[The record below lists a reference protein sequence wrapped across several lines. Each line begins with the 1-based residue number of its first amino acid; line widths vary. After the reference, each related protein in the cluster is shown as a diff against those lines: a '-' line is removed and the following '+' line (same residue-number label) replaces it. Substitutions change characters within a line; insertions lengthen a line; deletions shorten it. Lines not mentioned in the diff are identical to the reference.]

1 VPLAVPL
8 AVPLVLVVVVT
19 PLAVPLEALPELAL
33 DAELVVIV
41 IEGTIWVSV
50 EVMVSEADE
59 EARTSEMSSEG
70 YTSKSNGLSASGACD
85 CGSFRSI
92 GDIGLK
98 LDKYFREMYRRFVGQ
113 LQRQPSSLRLSKHWW
128 HIR

>member
-1 VPLAVPL
+1 MPL

-41 IEGTIWVSV
+41 TEGTIWVSV
-50 EVMVSEADE
+50 EVIVSEADE

-70 YTSKSNGLSASGACD
+70 YTSKSNGLSASGTCD

-98 LDKYFREMYRRFVGQ
+98 LDRYFREMYRRFVGQ
-113 LQRQPSSLRLSKHWW
+113 LQRQPSSLRLSMYWW